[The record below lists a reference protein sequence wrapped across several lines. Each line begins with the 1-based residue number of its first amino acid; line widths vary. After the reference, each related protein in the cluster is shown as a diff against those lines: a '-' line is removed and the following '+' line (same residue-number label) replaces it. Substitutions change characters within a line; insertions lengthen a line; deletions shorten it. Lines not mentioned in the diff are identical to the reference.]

1 MKNIKSSIIGL
12 LLLFFVATLFS
23 SDTICLTVHAQ
34 NVSEKSKICEF
45 INGNWFDGNGFK
57 RQTFYSVNGFLTRRK
72 PSKIDETVDLKNGFV
87 IPPFGDA
94 HTHNLDGVR
103 DFDRM
108 SKAYFDEGT
117 F

>member
-1 MKNIKSSIIGL
+1 MKISLRSLIFGVLFVGL
-12 LLLFFVATLFS
+12 NVLSLQSLN
-23 SDTICLTVHAQ
+23 AQ
-34 NVSEKSKICEF
+34 TNVSSKTNYQF
-45 INGNWFDGNGFK
+45 DNGNWFDGNGFK